1 MSLRKESFLNCIFSS
16 SELATQLLSEV
27 ILPENMLAFSAV
39 VPLSRAVN
47 DLSCSGISTSSSHR
61 QPAVTMGP
69 WRKGEKDEAFRQQ
82 QEILA
87 RRRDKKRSDAHF
99 EEIRKRRENIEEYY
113 DKRRLKVN
121 IGEDPLE
128 AWKKLRE
135 DGLIDESQY
144 TEMDEGGIPIPMAS
158 FGIPKY
164 DNGGRFDLR
173 LPHVEVGYTDPD
185 SDIMSKAGNAFKKL
199 FGFGSKKTSQ
209 ADSAKSDENTS
220 DTSDDSSNK

>member
-1 MSLRKESFLNCIFSS
+1 
-16 SELATQLLSEV
+16 
-27 ILPENMLAFSAV
+27 MLAFNAPIAVSPFPADVSWTGCSVLKAPNRV
-39 VPLSRAVN
+39 VPRSWQP
-47 DLSCSGISTSSSHR
+47 SCDR
-61 QPAVTMGP
+61 QATVTMGP
-69 WRKGEKDEAFRQQ
+69 WKKGEKDEAFQRQ

-87 RRRDKKRSDAHF
+87 RRRDKKRNDAYF
-99 EEIRKRRENIEEYY
+99 DDIRKRRENIEEYY

-135 DGLIDESQY
+135 EGFIDESQY

-199 FGFGSKKTSQ
+199 FGFGGKKSSQDSSKT
-209 ADSAKSDENTS
+209 DEGSS
-220 DTSDDSSNK
+220 DTSDDPSNK